1 MKFKILMAVL
11 VLFSLMGIV
20 CSSSYTAESGVFIYK
35 EVENYT
41 LNGFNFT
48 VPTSY
53 NLTLENDT
61 SLAFEGDNDTLVI
74 DVIKDGKIKTVNS
87 TKNVTA
93 DNTMLGSVE
102 GYLVD
107 RNGTY
112 TFSYIEEDSLVS
124 VSSKDM
130 TLMMGVLGLD

>member
-1 MKFKILMAVL
+1 MKFKIIIGFLMI
-11 VLFSLMGIV
+11 FSLMGIV
-20 CSSSYTAESGVFIYK
+20 CASYTAESGIFIYK

-48 VPTSY
+48 VPTDY
-53 NLTLENDT
+53 DLVVENET
-61 SLAFEGDNDTLVI
+61 SLAFEGSNDTLTISTV
-74 DVIKDGKIKTVNS
+74 KDGKIEKVNS
-87 TKNVTA
+87 IKNVTA
-93 DNTMLGSVE
+93 DNTMLGSIE

-112 TFSYIEEDSLVS
+112 TFSYSQDDYLIS

-130 TLMMGVLGLD
+130 TLMMGVLGMG

>member
-1 MKFKILMAVL
+1 MKFKIFITILL
-11 VLFSLMGIV
+11 LFTLTGIV
-20 CSSSYTAESGVFIYK
+20 FSASYTAEKGVFIYK

-41 LNGFNFT
+41 LDDFNFT

-53 NLTLENDT
+53 DLVFENETALT
-61 SLAFEGDNDTLVI
+61 FEGDNDTLEINVI
-74 DVIKDGKIKTVNS
+74 EGGKIQKVNS

-93 DNTMLGSVE
+93 ENTMLGPVE

-112 TFSYIEEDSLVS
+112 TFSYVEDDCLIS
-124 VSSKDM
+124 VSSKNM

>member
-11 VLFSLMGIV
+11 LAFCLMGFAAGE
-20 CSSSYTAESGVFIYK
+20 SYTASDGVFIYK

-41 LNGFNFT
+41 LDGFNFT

-53 NLTLENDT
+53 NLSFENDT
-61 SLAFEGDNDTLVI
+61 SLEFEGANDTLKI
-74 DVIKDGKIKTVNS
+74 AVIKDGEIERVNS
-87 TKNVTA
+87 TNNVTA
-93 DNTMLGSVE
+93 DETMFGPVE

-112 TFSYIEEDSLVS
+112 TFSYVEDGYLIS

-130 TLMMGVLGLD
+130 TLMMGVLGL

>member
-1 MKFKILMAVL
+1 MKFKVLFAILL
-11 VLFSLMGIV
+11 VFSLMGIAF
-20 CSSSYTAESGVFIYK
+20 SASYTAESGVFIYK

-53 NLTLENDT
+53 ELIIENDT
-61 SLAFEGDNDTLVI
+61 SLTFEGDNDTLVI
-74 DVIKDGKIKTVNS
+74 DIVKDGKIQEVNS

-93 DNTMLGSVE
+93 DNTMFGSVE

-112 TFSYIEEDSLVS
+112 TFSYIKDDYLISA
-124 VSSKDM
+124 SSKDM
-130 TLMMGVLGLD
+130 TLMMGVLSLD